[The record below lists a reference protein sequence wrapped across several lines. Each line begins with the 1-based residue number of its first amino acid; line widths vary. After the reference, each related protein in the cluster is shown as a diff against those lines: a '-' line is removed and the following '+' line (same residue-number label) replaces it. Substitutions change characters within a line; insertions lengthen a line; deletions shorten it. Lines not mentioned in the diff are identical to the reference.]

1 MATILL
7 IDGNA
12 IGYANQLGMTRL
24 SCGDQATHAVYGFLT
39 TLRKLMLPPTAS
51 KLPIVLWDGDAS
63 WRKELLPAYKANR
76 KDDPKKLKVKDE
88 YKSQMPFIRQSLMHL
103 GIDQMLSYT
112 CEADDLAGA
121 YARLLAAKGHDIE
134 LITGDQDWLQLV
146 SHKIA
151 WYDPIRDRRVDIMN
165 FEDFTGCANTN
176 HFIQVKALMGDTSD
190 NIKGVGGVGDV
201 RAKALMKEYGGVA
214 QFLTRARETGVE
226 AYPKY
231 LRDLAN
237 MPEKRE
243 TFMRNVR
250 LMRLDGRHPTIKER
264 KIIKGKWNRGAFENL
279 CNELAFMSIAKNM
292 DSWIKPFERFK

>member
-76 KDDPKKLKVKDE
+76 RDDPKKIVVKDE

-146 SHKIA
+146 SPKVV

-165 FEDFTGCANTN
+165 FEDFTGCANTEQ
-176 HFIQVKALMGDTSD
+176 FVEVKALMGDTSD
-190 NIKGVGGVGDV
+190 NIKGVGGIGDK
-201 RAKALMKEYGGVA
+201 RAKELVREHGSVMNL
-214 QFLTRARETGVE
+214 LTHLEGN
-226 AYPKY
+226 YDGQPKY
-231 LRDLAN
+231 IRDFVSSLDKQEAWQRN
-237 MPEKRE
+237 MK
-243 TFMRNVR
+243 
-250 LMRLDGRHPTIKER
+250 LMHLDGRHPTIKER
-264 KIIKGKWNRGAFENL
+264 QIVKGQWDRDAFQKT
-279 CNELAFMSIAKNM
+279 CDDLAFMSISRNM
-292 DSWIKPFERFK
+292 DSWIKPFERFKK